1 MEDEKLIEFT
11 KEFFKSL
18 GCEVFEDKEFL
29 TVKNVP
35 EKFEKYYGKS
45 SPYKIVF
52 DRKEEKEDLDIV
64 TKGSY
69 LLKAMTSYLDK
80 SGETTLLKIDFQV
93 NPEEEIKKR
102 IKLSNCEIARLSQK
116 RRYDYFSRFTFLT
129 TFQYLNGKEQIT
141 NDIYVYKGK
150 VIKGDLSSYK
160 VIDGD
165 KREVNIENIDSDYS
179 ISKEE
184 LKEQL
189 KEKTQKISLE
199 LKEKLEKEIE
209 RIEKHFKQKNIEGEE
224 NLKKLLARKDSLEKQ
239 KKNEEVL
246 DFEQKIKKLSS
257 EIENVKRES
266 NLESLEREKEQEVK
280 LELYKHSLNISN
292 KIINT
297 TIIYYPLLSFEVF
310 LKNNSSKRMVD
321 VTHNPLT
328 NEMSEVF
335 CDSCKEKTE
344 EFLLDG
350 SGHLICK
357 DCKDQCGDCKEIYC
371 KKCLIKKCNFCGKN
385 ICMKCSTRCNG
396 CGKDFCLSHTKKDI
410 FDGKDYCFKCLV
422 ICEKCG
428 KYYKKVTG
436 DKKKLCEKCNMEE
449 IKKSTL
455 KSIFREY

>member
-1 MEDEKLIEFT
+1 MEEDKLVEFT
-11 KEFFKSL
+11 KEFFKTL
-18 GCEVFEDKEFL
+18 GCEISENGNL
-29 TVKNVP
+29 LIIKNVP

-45 SPYKIVF
+45 SPYKIAF
-52 DRKEEKEDLDIV
+52 DRIDEKEDLDVV

-102 IKLSNCEIARLSQK
+102 IKLANCEIGRLSQK
-116 RRYDYFSRFTFLT
+116 RKYDYFSRFTFLT
-129 TFQYLNGKEQIT
+129 TFQYMNGKEQVT

-150 VIKGDLSSYK
+150 VIKGDLSNYK
-160 VIDGD
+160 VNDGD
-165 KREVNIENIDSDYS
+165 KREINVENIDLDYS
-179 ISKEE
+179 ISREE

-189 KEKTQKISLE
+189 KEKTTKISQE

-209 RIEKHFKQKNIEGEE
+209 RIEKHFNQKTIEGEE
-224 NLKKLLARKDSLEKQ
+224 NIKKLLSRRKSLEKQ
-239 KKNEEVL
+239 EDPNSDIETLQKLKKI
-246 DFEQKIKKLSS
+246 DS
-257 EIENVKRES
+257 EIENTKKSSGLE
-266 NLESLEREKEQEVK
+266 NLKREKEQEIKV
-280 LELYKHSLNISN
+280 ELYKHSLNISN

-297 TIIYYPLLSFEVF
+297 TIIYYPLLSFEIF
-310 LKNNSSKRMVD
+310 LKNKTSKRMVE

-328 NEMSEVF
+328 EEMTEIF
-335 CDSCKEKTE
+335 CESCKEKTE

-357 DCKDQCGDCKEIYC
+357 DCVLHCGDCKEIYC
-371 KKCLIKKCNFCGKN
+371 KKCLIKKCNHCGKD
-385 ICMKCSTRCNG
+385 ICIKCSTRCNG

-410 FDGKDYCFKCLV
+410 FDGKDYCLKCLN

-428 KYYKKVTG
+428 KYYKKVFG
-436 DKKKLCEKCNMEE
+436 DKKKLCEKCRMEE
-449 IKKSTL
+449 IKKATL

>member
-1 MEDEKLIEFT
+1 MEDGRLIEFT

-18 GCEVFEDKEFL
+18 GCEISEEKDCLV
-29 TVKNVP
+29 VKNVP

-45 SPYKIVF
+45 APYKIIFSREEEENGF
-52 DRKEEKEDLDIV
+52 DVV

-116 RRYDYFSRFTFLT
+116 RKYDYFSRFTFLT
-129 TFQYLNGKEQIT
+129 TFQYLNGREQIT
-141 NDIYVYKGK
+141 NDIYIYKGK
-150 VIKGDLSSYK
+150 AIKGDLSSYK

-165 KREVNIENIDSDYS
+165 KREITIENIDSDYLT
-179 ISKEE
+179 SKEE

-189 KEKTQKISLE
+189 KEKTEKISSE
-199 LKEKLEKEIE
+199 LKEKLGKEIE
-209 RIEKHFKQKNIEGEE
+209 RIEKHFKQKSLEGEE
-224 NLKKLLARKDSLEKQ
+224 NLKKLLVRKEALEKQ
-239 KKNEEVL
+239 KDEEDIS
-246 DFEQKIKKLSS
+246 DFKQKMKKLNS
-257 EIENVKRES
+257 EIENVKKES
-266 NLESLEREKEQEVK
+266 NIESLEREKEQETKV
-280 LELYKHSLNISN
+280 ELYKHALNISN
-292 KIINT
+292 RLLNT

-310 LKNNSSKRMVD
+310 LKNNSSKRMVE

-328 NEMSEVF
+328 DEMSETF
-335 CDSCKEKTE
+335 CESCKEKTE

-357 DCKDQCGDCKEIYC
+357 ECKDQCGDCREIYC
-371 KKCLIKKCNFCGKN
+371 KKCLIKKCNFCGKA

-396 CGKDFCLSHTKKDI
+396 CGKDFCKSHTRKDL
-410 FDGKDYCFKCLV
+410 FDGKDYCLKCLT

-428 KYYKKVTG
+428 KYYKKVSN
-436 DKKKLCEKCNMEE
+436 DKKKLCEKCRMEE
-449 IKKSTL
+449 IKKATL